1 MPLNSVSGPYPIAHS
16 FFLKWMYLKDT
27 NMQAGVYVPIL
38 YSRGIELSWMLKSA
52 AVRVMQQT
60 GVVNNGPAVQ
70 ADD

>member
-1 MPLNSVSGPYPIAHS
+1 
-16 FFLKWMYLKDT
+16 MYLKDT

-38 YSRGIELSWMLKSA
+38 YSRGIELSWMLKSV

-70 ADD
+70 ADDWSWTVKNSRVEEPVKE

>member
-1 MPLNSVSGPYPIAHS
+1 
-16 FFLKWMYLKDT
+16 
-27 NMQAGVYVPIL
+27 MQAGVYVPIL